1 LIAEQML
8 IQQEV
13 KEVKAVSQTD
23 CLFCK
28 IVNGEIPSEVV
39 YQDDQL
45 LAIKDIDPVAPIHLL
60 LMPKIHLDSLND
72 IGPEHLELIGRLQL
86 LAAQLAASLGIAEQ
100 GFRLVNNCGSWGG
113 QAIFHLHYHLLGG
126 KEMGWPPE

>member
-1 LIAEQML
+1 M
-8 IQQEV
+8 
-13 KEVKAVSQTD
+13 SQAD

-28 IVNGEIPSEVV
+28 IVNGEIPSEIV
-39 YQDDQL
+39 YQDDQI
-45 LAIKDIDPVAPIHLL
+45 LAIKDIDPAAPVHLL
-60 LMPKIHLDSLND
+60 LMPKVHIDSLRN
-72 IGPEHLELIGRLQL
+72 IGIEHVELMGRLQL
-86 LAAQLAASLGIAEQ
+86 LAAQLAVSFGIDEK